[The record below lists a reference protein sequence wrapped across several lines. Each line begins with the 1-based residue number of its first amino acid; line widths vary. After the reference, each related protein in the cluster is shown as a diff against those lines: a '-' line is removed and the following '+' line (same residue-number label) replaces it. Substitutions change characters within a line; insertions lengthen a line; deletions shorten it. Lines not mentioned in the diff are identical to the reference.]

1 MKPNINIFWFKRDL
15 RLVDN
20 IALNDAIESKQP
32 LLLIY
37 LFEPIVINDQH
48 TSKKHINFI
57 KESIL
62 DLNNSLKKFDT
73 HVHVYECELINF
85 FQNLLK
91 KYNVKSIFSTE
102 EIGLDMT
109 YNRDIAFKSFWKRND
124 LFLSSE

>member
-1 MKPNINIFWFKRDL
+1 MDLALWLLHSKFSFETKYQYFLVQRDL

-20 IALNDAIESKQP
+20 IALSDAIESKNP

-73 HVHVYECELINF
+73 HIHVYECELINF
-85 FQNLLK
+85 FKNYQKN
-91 KYNVKSIFSTE
+91 T
-102 EIGLDMT
+102 M
-109 YNRDIAFKSFWKRND
+109 
-124 LFLSSE
+124 